1 MLRVMSVVSDGSSI
15 RRPSYLH
22 GVLTIKCSNGAAFVE
37 SICHID
43 VAHIESFDSGL
54 VSSKFSS
61 DSYADAG

>member
-1 MLRVMSVVSDGSSI
+1 MLRVMFIVSDGSSI

-22 GVLTIKCSNGAAFVE
+22 DILTIECSNGAAFVE
-37 SICHID
+37 SIYHID